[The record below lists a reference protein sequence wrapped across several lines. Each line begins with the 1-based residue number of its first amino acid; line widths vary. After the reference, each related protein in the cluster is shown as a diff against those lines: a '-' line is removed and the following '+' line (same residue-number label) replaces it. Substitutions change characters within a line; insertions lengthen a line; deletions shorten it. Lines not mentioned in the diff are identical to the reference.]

1 MIKKINTLLVVA
13 FVAMLALKGVKVL
26 KDSRAAAA
34 QSHKAATSERQD
46 ASQLAPC
53 VCYGYW
59 AGYSI
64 ENPISNRNGVLL
76 DMMRAIFPNATFR
89 NVHGNVDEF
98 AKILREDPKAVVV
111 GFGEHPSLKGMKMAP
126 TPLMHCPLVLMTL
139 RTNPWRYKGPKS
151 LDGLRIV
158 VNEAFLDYK
167 VIRELRDRNGGDA
180 KRLRF
185 MPSSITKVELAELV
199 EKGEAD
205 AFVMAGMKNDQG
217 ELMDGF
223 TSIQLIREFRRSEVI
238 GNDGTFLYVS
248 NVDADLARRTIDEF
262 EKGMKRIEASGER
275 RRIFEYY
282 GIDGK

>member
-139 RTNPWRYKGPKS
+139 RTNPWRVEILGQVAAQPRGGTAGILHHCVPEETCGKPQVQFLTAQKQ
-151 LDGLRIV
+151 L
-158 VNEAFLDYK
+158 AFLLHK
-167 VIRELRDRNGGDA
+167 
-180 KRLRF
+180 
-185 MPSSITKVELAELV
+185 
-199 EKGEAD
+199 AD
-205 AFVMAGMKNDQG
+205 ARHGQHHD
-217 ELMDGF
+217 
-223 TSIQLIREFRRSEVI
+223 
-238 GNDGTFLYVS
+238 
-248 NVDADLARRTIDEF
+248 DA
-262 EKGMKRIEASGER
+262 
-275 RRIFEYY
+275 
-282 GIDGK
+282 